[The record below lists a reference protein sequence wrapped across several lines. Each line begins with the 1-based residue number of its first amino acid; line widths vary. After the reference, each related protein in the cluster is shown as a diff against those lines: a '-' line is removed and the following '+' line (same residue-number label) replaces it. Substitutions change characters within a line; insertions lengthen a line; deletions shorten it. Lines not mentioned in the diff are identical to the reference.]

1 MKKWKTLSLLLIVP
15 CCLTLLNGCSQKAS
29 PENPPVE
36 FFDISGGLEGKGTRI
51 VEWGETATFN
61 NDIYFKVKDGIDAKD
76 LKVEY
81 KYDQENI
88 GKIQDLNI
96 VVEYDGQKYTKTYS
110 VLVDDTHAPEITF
123 HGKGKVMAK
132 EAYDIHQDLTVID
145 KSSNQKKGITYN
157 DMLTK
162 FYPGYIVVY
171 APASDETKVKEA
183 LQATSS
189 NELDMNQLGEYKVVV
204 RASDGHGNI
213 TNKVIDL
220 EVVDKLLYD

>member
-1 MKKWKTLSLLLIVP
+1 MKKWKTLSLFLVVP
-15 CCLTLLNGCSQKAS
+15 CCFALLSGCSQSAS
-29 PENPPVE
+29 ENTPIE
-36 FFDISGGLEGKGTRI
+36 FFDISGGIDGKGTQI
-51 VEWGETATFN
+51 IEWGETATFN

-76 LKVEY
+76 LNVNY
-81 KYDQENI
+81 VYDEENV
-88 GKIQDLNI
+88 GSIQDLNV
-96 VVEYDGQKYTKTYS
+96 VVEYKGKEYKKTYTI
-110 VLVDDTHAPEITF
+110 LVDDTHAPEITF

-189 NELDMNQLGEYKVVV
+189 NELDMNQTGEYKVVV

-213 TNKVIDL
+213 TSKVIDL

>member
-1 MKKWKTLSLLLIVP
+1 MKKWKALSLLLIVP

-29 PENPPVE
+29 PENPPVK
-36 FFDISGGLEGKGTRI
+36 FLDIDQDVTKI
-51 VEWGETATFN
+51 VEWGENACFN

-81 KYDQENI
+81 KYDQEKV
-88 GKIQDLNI
+88 GKVQDLKI

-132 EAYDIHQDLTVID
+132 EAYDIQKDITVID
-145 KSSNQKKGITYN
+145 KSSNQKKAITYY
-157 DMLTK
+157 DILTK

-171 APASDETKVKEA
+171 APENDEAKVKEA

-189 NELDMNQLGEYKVVV
+189 NELDMNQLGKYKVVV

-213 TNKVIDL
+213 TTKVIDL
-220 EVVDKLLYD
+220 EVVDELLYD

>member
-1 MKKWKTLSLLLIVP
+1 MKKWKTLSLFLVVP

-36 FFDISGGLEGKGTRI
+36 FFDTSGGFDGDGGQI
-51 VEWGETATFN
+51 VEWGETDTFN

-96 VVEYDGQKYTKTYS
+96 VVEYDGQKYTKAYS

-123 HGKGKVMAK
+123 QGKGKVMAK
-132 EAYDIHQDLTVID
+132 EAYDIQKDLTVID
-145 KSSNQKKGITYN
+145 QSSNQKKAIAYN

-171 APASDETKVKEA
+171 VPANDEAKVKEA
-183 LQATSS
+183 LQATIS
-189 NELDMNQLGEYKVVV
+189 NALDMNQTGEYKVVV

>member
-1 MKKWKTLSLLLIVP
+1 MKKWKTLSLFLVLP
-15 CCLTLLNGCSQKAS
+15 CCLTLLSGCSQSAS
-29 PENPPVE
+29 ENTPIE
-36 FFDISGGLEGKGTRI
+36 FFDISGGIDGKGTQI
-51 VEWGETATFN
+51 VEWGENVTFK

-76 LKVEY
+76 LKLEY
-81 KYDQENI
+81 KYDQDNV
-88 GKIQDLNI
+88 GKVQDLKI

-213 TNKVIDL
+213 TSKVIDL

>member
-1 MKKWKTLSLLLIVP
+1 MKKWKALSLLPIVP

-29 PENPPVE
+29 PENPPVK
-36 FFDISGGLEGKGTRI
+36 FLDIDQDVTKI
-51 VEWGETATFN
+51 VEWGENASFN

-81 KYDQENI
+81 KYDQEKV
-88 GKIQDLNI
+88 GKVQDLKI

-123 HGKGKVMAK
+123 KGKGKVMAK
-132 EAYDIHQDLTVID
+132 EAYDIQKDLTVID
-145 KSSNQKKGITYN
+145 KSSNQKKEITYY
-157 DMLTK
+157 DILTK

-171 APASDETKVKEA
+171 APANDEAKVKEA

-189 NELDMNQLGEYKVVV
+189 NELDMNQHGKYKVVV

-213 TNKVIDL
+213 TTKVIDL
-220 EVVDKLLYD
+220 EVVDELLYD